1 MKSQNSSTKF
11 AGCGIK
17 NTVQRKLVFAILEG
31 ENRPLTA
38 DEIYVKLK
46 EKKETSSLS
55 TIYRI
60 LEVFAEKGLILKTS
74 IFNEKKFTFE
84 INRLEHKHY
93 LICAK
98 CNKNIEIEGCP
109 LEKLEAAL
117 TKKTRYKIV
126 GHKLDIYGYCPEC
139 QEKLEHE
146 SETEVHS
153 EKEK

>member
-46 EKKETSSLS
+46 EKKETISLS

-93 LICAK
+93 LNNPVSMATT
-98 CNKNIEIEGCP
+98 EAD
-109 LEKLEAAL
+109 KLL
-117 TKKTRYKIV
+117 LIKILGNYIGV
-126 GHKLDIYGYCPEC
+126 G
-139 QEKLEHE
+139 
-146 SETEVHS
+146 
-153 EKEK
+153 

>member
-1 MKSQNSSTKF
+1 MKSQNSSTKL

-17 NTVQRKLVFAILEG
+17 NTVQRKLVIAILEG
-31 ENRPLTA
+31 ENRPITV

-46 EKKETSSLS
+46 EKKETISLS

-84 INRLEHKHY
+84 INRQEHKHY

-98 CNKNIEIEGCP
+98 CNKNIEIEECP
-109 LEKLEAAL
+109 LKKLEETLAQK
-117 TKKTRYKIV
+117 TKFKIV

-146 SETEVHS
+146 AKTDGH
-153 EKEK
+153 EKK